1 MAVATTGSP
10 NTGAPLAAEPCIGR
24 FGYAKASSA
33 CLGVPRH
40 NASDTSTK
48 PAAAAQ
54 LLPARR
60 DRYSRAWISSTNL
73 ERSGA
78 PQHVEKGQKRK
89 STAGQD
95 GAGIMRLAAIVCL
108 SNNSTPS
115 KGFAAQGR
123 KRLNVNFV

>member
-78 PQHVEKGQKRK
+78 PQHVEKGQKQK

-95 GAGIMRLAAIVCL
+95 GAGLMRLEAIVCL
-108 SNNSTPS
+108 LEQLHTFEGLCCPGP
-115 KGFAAQGR
+115 KA
-123 KRLNVNFV
+123 V